1 MMEMEVEVEN
11 EVNVEE
17 IVKKEEKEV
26 VEVNEEDK

>member
-1 MMEMEVEVEN
+1 MEMEVEVEN

>member
-17 IVKKEEKEV
+17 IVKKEEEKL
-26 VEVNEEDK
+26 VEVNEENK